1 MIATSPGKS
10 INAGIMEDNAVTR
23 WAAVA
28 GVAKADMKE
37 AAN

>member
-1 MIATSPGKS
+1 MIAASPEKS
-10 INAGIMEDNAVTR
+10 INAGIMEDNAVIR
-23 WAAVA
+23 WTAA